1 MQSLV
6 KMSELNTNSKEQST
20 VTVLVHSFFVIPF
33 IIAVFGL
40 IFFFMIQVLIK
51 ESSSA
56 EEYLNQ
62 VKIGSSTK
70 RWQSAF
76 ELGKIL
82 SNPKLIPEGE
92 TFKKEMILTYKNSMN
107 DNPLVRTYLA
117 LGMGRTGDQYY
128 GEALMAG
135 IEDVDPN
142 SRSAAINALGM
153 IQYKP
158 AIENIKKILKDKN
171 SNEDRLTAV
180 IALGMIGD
188 ESVVSDLKKLLF
200 DEEPNI
206 RWDASIALAKLG
218 DSSGINEILNLLD
231 RSYFDNYKNVD
242 DWEIA
247 QAMMIAIK
255 ITEKLI
261 DDKFIPKLK
270 YIAINDPNM
279 KIRDSALKI
288 LKNTYNFTF

>member
-1 MQSLV
+1 
-6 KMSELNTNSKEQST
+6 
-20 VTVLVHSFFVIPF
+20 
-33 IIAVFGL
+33 
-40 IFFFMIQVLIK
+40 
-51 ESSSA
+51 
-56 EEYLNQ
+56 
-62 VKIGSSTK
+62 
-70 RWQSAF
+70 
-76 ELGKIL
+76 
-82 SNPKLIPEGE
+82 
-92 TFKKEMILTYKNSMN
+92 
-107 DNPLVRTYLA
+107 
-117 LGMGRTGDQYY
+117 
-128 GEALMAG
+128 
-135 IEDVDPN
+135 
-142 SRSAAINALGM
+142 
-153 IQYKP
+153 
-158 AIENIKKILKDKN
+158 
-171 SNEDRLTAV
+171 
-180 IALGMIGD
+180 MIGD

-242 DWEIA
+242 DWEIS

-270 YIAINDPNM
+270 YIATNDPNM

>member
-6 KMSELNTNSKEQST
+6 KMSELNTNNKEQST

-92 TFKKEMILTYKNSMN
+92 TFKKEMVLTYKNSTN

-135 IEDVDPN
+135 IDDVDPN

-158 AIENIKKILKDKN
+158 AVDNIKKVLKDKN

-188 ESVVSDLKKLLF
+188 ESVVDDLKKLLF

-242 DWEIA
+242 DWEIV

-270 YIAINDPNM
+270 YIASNDPNM

>member
-62 VKIGSSTK
+62 VKVGSSTK

-82 SNPKLIPEGE
+82 SNPKLIPDGE
-92 TFKKEMILTYKNSMN
+92 TFKKEMILTYKNSIN

-128 GEALMAG
+128 GKTLMDG
-135 IEDVDPN
+135 IKDTDPN

-158 AIENIKKILKDKN
+158 AIDEIKEILKDTN
-171 SNEDRLTAV
+171 SSEDRLTAV

-188 ESVVSDLKKLLF
+188 KSAISDLKKLLL

-218 DSSGINEILNLLD
+218 DDSGMNEILNLLE

-242 DWEIA
+242 DWEVV

-255 ITEKLI
+255 MTEKLI
-261 DDKFIPKLK
+261 DDKFVPKLK

-288 LKNTYNFTF
+288 LKNTYNITF

>member
-92 TFKKEMILTYKNSMN
+92 TFKKEMILTYKSSMN

-128 GEALMAG
+128 GEALMSG

-188 ESVVSDLKKLLF
+188 ESVVDDLKKLLF

-261 DDKFIPKLK
+261 DDKFVPKLK
-270 YIAINDPNM
+270 YIASNDPNM

>member
-82 SNPKLIPEGE
+82 SNPKLIPDGE
-92 TFKKEMILTYKNSMN
+92 TFKKEMILTYKNSIN

-188 ESVVSDLKKLLF
+188 ESVVGDLKKLLL

-231 RSYFDNYKNVD
+231 RSYFGNYKNVD

-270 YIAINDPNM
+270 YIATNDPNM

>member
-158 AIENIKKILKDKN
+158 AIGNIKKILKEKN

-188 ESVVSDLKKLLF
+188 ESVVGDLKKLLL

-270 YIAINDPNM
+270 YIATNDPNM

>member
-188 ESVVSDLKKLLF
+188 ESVISDLKKLLF

>member
-270 YIAINDPNM
+270 YIATNDPNM

>member
-62 VKIGSSTK
+62 VKVGSSTK

-82 SNPKLIPEGE
+82 SNPKLIPDGE
-92 TFKKEMILTYKNSMN
+92 TFKKEMILTYKNSIN

-128 GEALMAG
+128 GKTLMDG
-135 IEDVDPN
+135 IKDTDPN

-158 AIENIKKILKDKN
+158 AIDEIKKILKDTN
-171 SNEDRLTAV
+171 SSEDRLTAV

-188 ESVVSDLKKLLF
+188 KSAISDLKKLLL

-218 DSSGINEILNLLD
+218 DDSGMNEILNLLE

-242 DWEIA
+242 DWEVV

-255 ITEKLI
+255 MTEKLI
-261 DDKFIPKLK
+261 DDKFVPKLK

-288 LKNTYNFTF
+288 LKNTYNITF

>member
-188 ESVVSDLKKLLF
+188 ESVVSDLKKLLY

-270 YIAINDPNM
+270 YIATNDPNM

>member
-188 ESVVSDLKKLLF
+188 ESVVGDLKKLLL

-270 YIAINDPNM
+270 YIATNDPNM

>member
-1 MQSLV
+1 
-6 KMSELNTNSKEQST
+6 
-20 VTVLVHSFFVIPF
+20 
-33 IIAVFGL
+33 
-40 IFFFMIQVLIK
+40 
-51 ESSSA
+51 
-56 EEYLNQ
+56 
-62 VKIGSSTK
+62 
-70 RWQSAF
+70 
-76 ELGKIL
+76 
-82 SNPKLIPEGE
+82 
-92 TFKKEMILTYKNSMN
+92 MILTYKNSIN

-158 AIENIKKILKDKN
+158 AIENIKKILKEKN

-188 ESVVSDLKKLLF
+188 ESVVGDLKKLLL

-231 RSYFDNYKNVD
+231 RSYFGNYKNVD

-270 YIAINDPNM
+270 YIATNDPNM

>member
-128 GEALMAG
+128 GEALMTG

-188 ESVVSDLKKLLF
+188 ESVVDDLKKLLF

-261 DDKFIPKLK
+261 DDKFVPKLK
-270 YIAINDPNM
+270 YIASNDPNM

>member
-6 KMSELNTNSKEQST
+6 KMSELNTNNKEQST

-92 TFKKEMILTYKNSMN
+92 TFKKEMVLTYKNSTN

-135 IEDVDPN
+135 IDDVDPN

-158 AIENIKKILKDKN
+158 AVDNIKKILKDKN
-171 SNEDRLTAV
+171 SSEDRLTAV

-188 ESVVSDLKKLLF
+188 ESVVDDLKKLLL

-242 DWEIA
+242 DWEIV

-270 YIAINDPNM
+270 YIASNDPNM

>member
-1 MQSLV
+1 
-6 KMSELNTNSKEQST
+6 MSELNTNSKEQST

-188 ESVVSDLKKLLF
+188 KSVVSDLKKLLF

-242 DWEIA
+242 DWEIS

-270 YIAINDPNM
+270 YIATNDPNM

>member
-92 TFKKEMILTYKNSMN
+92 TFKKEMILTYKSSMN

-128 GEALMAG
+128 GEALMSG

-188 ESVVSDLKKLLF
+188 ESVVDDLKKLLF

-242 DWEIA
+242 EWEIA

-261 DDKFIPKLK
+261 DDKFVPKLK
-270 YIAINDPNM
+270 YIASNDPNM

>member
-135 IEDVDPN
+135 IEDTDPN

-158 AIENIKKILKDKN
+158 AIGNIKKILKGKN

-188 ESVVSDLKKLLF
+188 ESVVGDLKKLLF

-242 DWEIA
+242 DWEIV

-270 YIAINDPNM
+270 YIATNDPNM

>member
-6 KMSELNTNSKEQST
+6 EMSELNTNSKEQST

-62 VKIGSSTK
+62 VKVGSSTK

-82 SNPKLIPEGE
+82 SNPKLIPDGE
-92 TFKKEMILTYKNSMN
+92 TFKKEMILTYKNSIN

-128 GEALMAG
+128 GKTLMDG
-135 IEDVDPN
+135 IKDTDPN

-158 AIENIKKILKDKN
+158 AIDEIKKILKDTN
-171 SNEDRLTAV
+171 SSEDRLTAV

-188 ESVVSDLKKLLF
+188 KSAISDLKKLLL

-218 DSSGINEILNLLD
+218 DDSGMNEILNLLE

-242 DWEIA
+242 DWEVV

-255 ITEKLI
+255 MTEKLI
-261 DDKFIPKLK
+261 DDKFVPKLK

-288 LKNTYNFTF
+288 LKNTYNITF

>member
-1 MQSLV
+1 
-6 KMSELNTNSKEQST
+6 MSELNTNSKEQST

-128 GEALMAG
+128 GEALMSG

-188 ESVVSDLKKLLF
+188 KSVVSDLKKLLF

-270 YIAINDPNM
+270 YIATNDPNM

>member
-1 MQSLV
+1 
-6 KMSELNTNSKEQST
+6 MSELNTNSKEQST

-135 IEDVDPN
+135 IDDVDPN

-242 DWEIA
+242 DWEIS

-270 YIAINDPNM
+270 YIATNDPNM

>member
-188 ESVVSDLKKLLF
+188 KSVVSDLKKLLF

-270 YIAINDPNM
+270 YIATNDPNM

>member
-6 KMSELNTNSKEQST
+6 KMSELNTNNKEQST

-92 TFKKEMILTYKNSMN
+92 TFKKEMVLTYKNSTN

-135 IEDVDPN
+135 IDDVDPN

-153 IQYKP
+153 IQYNP
-158 AIENIKKILKDKN
+158 AVDNIKKVLKDKN

-188 ESVVSDLKKLLF
+188 ESVVDDLKKLLF

-242 DWEIA
+242 DWEIV

-270 YIAINDPNM
+270 YIASNDPNM

>member
-188 ESVVSDLKKLLF
+188 KSVVSDLKKLLY

-270 YIAINDPNM
+270 YIATNDPNM

>member
-92 TFKKEMILTYKNSMN
+92 TFKKEMILTYKNSIN

-270 YIAINDPNM
+270 YIATNDPNM

>member
-1 MQSLV
+1 MPEQ
-6 KMSELNTNSKEQST
+6 NINNKEQST

-40 IFFFMIQVLIK
+40 IFFFMVQVLIK

-82 SNPKLIPEGE
+82 SNPKLIPSSES
-92 TFKKEMILTYKNSMN
+92 FKKEMIVTYNNSKN

-135 IEDVDPN
+135 IEDVNPN

-153 IQYKP
+153 IKYEP
-158 AIENIKKILKDKN
+158 AVNKIQGFLEENNSSEDK
-171 SNEDRLTAV
+171 LTAV

-188 ESVVSDLKKLLF
+188 KSVISSLKKLLK

-206 RWDASIALAKLG
+206 RWDAAIALAKLG
-218 DSSGINEILNLLD
+218 DNSGINEILNLLE
-231 RSYFDNYKNVD
+231 RSYFDNYSNVD
-242 DWEIA
+242 EWEKV

-261 DDKFIPKLK
+261 DDEFIPKLK
-270 YIAINDPNM
+270 YIAKNDLNM
-279 KIRDSALKI
+279 KIRDNAIKV
-288 LKNTYNFTF
+288 LKNTYKVIL

>member
-6 KMSELNTNSKEQST
+6 KMSELNTNNKEQST

-135 IEDVDPN
+135 IDDVDPN

-158 AIENIKKILKDKN
+158 AVDNIKKILKDKN
-171 SNEDRLTAV
+171 SSEDRLTAV

-188 ESVVSDLKKLLF
+188 ESVVDDLKKLLL

-242 DWEIA
+242 DWEIV

-270 YIAINDPNM
+270 YIASNDPNM

>member
-6 KMSELNTNSKEQST
+6 KMSELNTNNKEQST

-135 IEDVDPN
+135 IDDVDPN

-158 AIENIKKILKDKN
+158 AVDNIKKILKDKN
-171 SNEDRLTAV
+171 SSEDRLTAV

-188 ESVVSDLKKLLF
+188 ESVVDDLKKLLL

-242 DWEIA
+242 DWEIV

-255 ITEKLI
+255 LEIRRTI
-261 DDKFIPKLK
+261 NPPCTR
-270 YIAINDPNM
+270 YILLLL
-279 KIRDSALKI
+279 RV
-288 LKNTYNFTF
+288 

>member
-188 ESVVSDLKKLLF
+188 ESVVSDLKKLLY
-200 DEEPNI
+200 DAEPNI

-261 DDKFIPKLK
+261 DDKFIPNLK
-270 YIAINDPNM
+270 YIATNDPNM

>member
-128 GEALMAG
+128 GEALMTG

-188 ESVVSDLKKLLF
+188 KSVVGDLKKLLF

-242 DWEIA
+242 DWEIS

-270 YIAINDPNM
+270 YIATNDPNM

>member
-1 MQSLV
+1 
-6 KMSELNTNSKEQST
+6 MSELNTNSKEQST

-128 GEALMAG
+128 GEALMSG

-188 ESVVSDLKKLLF
+188 ESVVDDLKKLLF

-242 DWEIA
+242 EWEIA

-261 DDKFIPKLK
+261 DDKFVPKLK
-270 YIAINDPNM
+270 YIASNDPNM